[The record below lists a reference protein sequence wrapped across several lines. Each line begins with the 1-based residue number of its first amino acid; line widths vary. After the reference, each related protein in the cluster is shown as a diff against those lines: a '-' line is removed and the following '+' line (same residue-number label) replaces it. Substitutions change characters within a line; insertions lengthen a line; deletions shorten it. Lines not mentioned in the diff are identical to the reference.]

1 MISQLI
7 KEADRAAKDA
17 LQSAST
23 PAILF
28 SGGKES
34 MVLHALF
41 PELVHLFFHDEIQP
55 HRFHFLEHIYLQS
68 PFHLL
73 NFRPAG
79 RGTVPVEN
87 GVDLVG
93 LYDLRGQALLQVAIS
108 TTHSDDYCAVDWLA
122 LPVRDCPEFCF
133 DLLIAGGKR
142 TDHHDFYGAP
152 FEPDRHLGSIRLLN
166 PLYEWTDRDVWAAIE
181 YLDIP
186 YDRARY
192 EQGSLT
198 HVDSLACCTR
208 CILAE
213 GDVLCPKSGTM
224 IAGQKKGG
232 RHLTAIHSK

>member
-1 MISQLI
+1 MIADLI
-7 KEADRAAKDA
+7 EGTAEATKLAIRNAT
-17 LQSAST
+17 T

-34 MVLHALF
+34 MVLHTLF

-55 HRFHFLEHIYLQS
+55 DRFKFLEDIYLQS

-79 RGTVPVEN
+79 RGYVPVVD
-87 GVDLVG
+87 GLDLVG

-122 LPVRDCPEFCF
+122 LPIRDCPEFCF
-133 DLLIAGGKR
+133 DLLIAGGKQ
-142 TDHHDFYGAP
+142 TDRHDFYGAP
-152 FEPDRHLGSIRLLN
+152 FERDRQMGSIRLMN
-166 PLYEWTDRDVWAAIE
+166 PLYLWTDADVWAAIKHMN
-181 YLDIP
+181 IP

-192 EQGSLT
+192 DGNSLT

-213 GDVLCPKSGTM
+213 GDVLCPKAGTM
-224 IAGQKKGG
+224 IAGKKKVA
-232 RHLTAIHSK
+232 T